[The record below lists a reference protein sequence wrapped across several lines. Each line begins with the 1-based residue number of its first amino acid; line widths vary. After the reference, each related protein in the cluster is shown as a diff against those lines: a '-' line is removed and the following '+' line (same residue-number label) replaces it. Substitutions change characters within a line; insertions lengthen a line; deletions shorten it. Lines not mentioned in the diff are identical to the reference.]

1 MKLIDFLRKMG
12 TPVNAPTTF
21 EILDVKNKKLA
32 KYQGILAVKS
42 VDELKDF
49 GEKHNGFVPRI
60 WGLDLEHNKELKGLR
75 EIVDKYGESELN
87 YFSINNLSD
96 KAIEIN
102 SDKPEDWEFVENV
115 TPNYGDVFPV
125 LEITF
130 VING

>member
-1 MKLIDFLRKMG
+1 M
-12 TPVNAPTTF
+12 
-21 EILDVKNKKLA
+21 
-32 KYQGILAVKS
+32 S

-60 WGLDLEHNKELKGLR
+60 WGLDLEHNKNLKGLR

-96 KAIEIN
+96 KAIKIN

-115 TPNYGDVFPV
+115 TPNYVDVFPV